1 MPSVT
6 VTVDD
11 SNFMSTSVSLSEMD
25 VRNATIKVASV
36 FDRVNN
42 NNHSDEYNNNNNL
55 NVTITARSF
64 VNNEYLINDTLT
76 QFNVTLSNSY
86 LNDIYPSIAVD
97 ERVTLDDDVI
107 DSDVSNFTVKMI
119 ILSIILGFIILATA
133 LGNICVI
140 LAIRSDRNLQSP
152 QNLLIYSLAIADFLV
167 SIIVMP
173 FAAIYEISGSW
184 FMGGFLCNI
193 WTSADVLC
201 CTSSILHLVAIALD
215 RYWAVTN
222 IDYSHSRTPYKIRI
236 SILCVW
242 IASII
247 VSIVPHFG
255 LKDPDFDKRI
265 SQQECLLSQDVSY
278 QLLAMALSF
287 YIPLAFILFL
297 YSKIFQVSQ
306 AFPTKLFY
314 PTRATI
320 FFLFFFSLSS
330 LRESCTLHLLSLSL
344 HFLLTSSPF
353 RDKLMNANQS
363 IAMQVALK
371 VCAFYMQSHSLT
383 HSFTGSL
390 THSLTHYFIFIL
402 FLVLYLV
409 RVACCL
415 CRWTLSSL
423 VSVNC
428 DDRLIDRFF
437 PIYLMIIDDDTSNH
451 LHLKESEVDCTS
463 SSSIYTWLLETN
475 RQ

>member
-1 MPSVT
+1 
-6 VTVDD
+6 
-11 SNFMSTSVSLSEMD
+11 MD
-25 VRNATIKVASV
+25 VRNATINVASV
-36 FDRVNN
+36 FNRVNDNN
-42 NNHSDEYNNNNNL
+42 NNHHVDSNV
-55 NVTITARSF
+55 NVTITSASF
-64 VNNEYLINDTLT
+64 DNDEYLINDTLAH
-76 QFNVTLSNSY
+76 FNVTLSNSY
-86 LNDIYPSIAVD
+86 LNDVSPSILID
-97 ERVTLDDDVI
+97 QQVTGSDFISDG
-107 DSDVSNFTVKMI
+107 DSQSNITVKMI
-119 ILSIILGFIILATA
+119 ILAIILGFLILSTA

-236 SILCVW
+236 SIFCVW

-265 SQQECLLSQDVSY
+265 AQQECLLSQDVSY

-297 YSKIFQVSQ
+297 YSKIFQVSH
-306 AFPTKLFY
+306 T
-314 PTRATI
+314 
-320 FFLFFFSLSS
+320 FL
-330 LRESCTLHLLSLSL
+330 
-344 HFLLTSSPF
+344 
-353 RDKLMNANQS
+353 
-363 IAMQVALK
+363 
-371 VCAFYMQSHSLT
+371 
-383 HSFTGSL
+383 
-390 THSLTHYFIFIL
+390 
-402 FLVLYLV
+402 
-409 RVACCL
+409 
-415 CRWTLSSL
+415 
-423 VSVNC
+423 
-428 DDRLIDRFF
+428 
-437 PIYLMIIDDDTSNH
+437 
-451 LHLKESEVDCTS
+451 
-463 SSSIYTWLLETN
+463 
-475 RQ
+475 